1 MVFKIQGP
9 WHSGGAFFI
18 PNLSLLLLLCETDR
32 RAEAALIARHARR
45 LRAVHTKR
53 RLRSLHTKGCCS
65 ALPTPGVSSQLHTSW
80 RLLEDVLL
88 LFFPRFYRN
97 IQGMSNS
104 IPSQRPGSVDDACGL
119 TSVLCCLFLRVTS
132 HHITSHRTTGCFKA
146 LFLISLN
153 EAPTQYQSHCI
164 CSSLLFFLHTLF
176 SFCCLGSWLLSQ
188 FPIAP
193 VTCLSALLIN
203 LPVSLCFSLKRK
215 KEAGN
220 SSCSYHKVSHLSV
233 LTV

>member
-132 HHITSHRTTGCFKA
+132 HHIEPLDVLRLCSWFHWMKHRPN
-146 LFLISLN
+146 ISLIAFVPRCFFFCTLSFLSVVLIPDCCPN
-153 EAPTQYQSHCI
+153 CSCYLPVCFAYQPACEP
-164 CSSLLFFLHTLF
+164 LFFPKKKKR
-176 SFCCLGSWLLSQ
+176 SW
-188 FPIAP
+188 
-193 VTCLSALLIN
+193 
-203 LPVSLCFSLKRK
+203 
-215 KEAGN
+215 
-220 SSCSYHKVSHLSV
+220 
-233 LTV
+233 

>member
-97 IQGMSNS
+97 VQGMSNS

-132 HHITSHRTTGCFKA
+132 HHIEPLDVLRLCSWFHWMKHRPN
-146 LFLISLN
+146 ISLI
-153 EAPTQYQSHCI
+153 AFVPRCFF
-164 CSSLLFFLHTLF
+164 FFLHTLF
-176 SFCCLGSWLLSQ
+176 SFSCLGSWLLSQ

-220 SSCSYHKVSHLSV
+220 SSCSYHKVSHLSI

>member
-1 MVFKIQGP
+1 MFY
-9 WHSGGAFFI
+9 SCF
-18 PNLSLLLLLCETDR
+18 SL
-32 RAEAALIARHARR
+32 
-45 LRAVHTKR
+45 V
-53 RLRSLHTKGCCS
+53 
-65 ALPTPGVSSQLHTSW
+65 
-80 RLLEDVLL
+80 
-88 LFFPRFYRN
+88 FYRN

-132 HHITSHRTTGCFKA
+132 HHVLRLCSWFHWMKHRPN
-146 LFLISLN
+146 ISLI
-153 EAPTQYQSHCI
+153 AFVPRC
-164 CSSLLFFLHTLF
+164 FFFFLLHTLF

-220 SSCSYHKVSHLSV
+220 SSCSYHKIPIWAYSLFNINALLYMVV
-233 LTV
+233 V